1 MLKIPTISIVLV
13 ALALIALGPAMAG
26 SDLQPGDR
34 VLGRAEAPISIIEY
48 SSLTCPHC
56 AKFHNNTLPQLKRE
70 YLDTGKANLIFR
82 DFPLD
87 RAALFAS
94 VVAHCAP
101 KNRYFA
107 FLKVLFRDQQQWARA
122 PKPKDELIRIG
133 VQGGLARDKV
143 EACLADDKLADSIL
157 EIRLKGQQTH
167 NILATPTFFVQ
178 GKAYRGALT
187 FEEFDAILKPL
198 LPGS

>member
-1 MLKIPTISIVLV
+1 M
-13 ALALIALGPAMAG
+13 ALIALLLVVFSPAMAAPEA
-26 SDLQPGDR
+26 QPGDR
-34 VLGRAEAPISIIEY
+34 VLGRAEAPITIIEY

-56 AKFHNNTLPQLKRE
+56 AKFHNTTLPQLERE
-70 YLDTGKANLIFR
+70 YLNTGKAKLIFR

-87 RAALFAS
+87 RASMFAS

-101 KNRYFA
+101 KKRYFA
-107 FLKVLFRDQQQWARA
+107 FLKVLFREQQQWARSPA
-122 PKPKDELIRIG
+122 PKDELIRIG
-133 VQGGLARDKV
+133 VQGGLTRDKI

-157 EIRLKGQQTH
+157 KTRLEGQQTH
-167 NILATPTFFVQ
+167 NVMATPTFFVR

-187 FEEFDAILKPL
+187 FEEFDSILKPL